1 MRHPWFVGVLLLAMI
16 VATAAAAE
24 KSKISQG
31 KVTAVTADSITIST
45 GAESMTFAVDA
56 ATTVRGKGLKTKSNE
71 MAAKGEKIT
80 LADSLGV
87 NDVVSVTYTEAGG
100 KAHASLVKIVQKGFG
115 TAK

>member
-24 KSKISQG
+24 KSKIIDG

-56 ATTVRGKGLKTKSNE
+56 ATTVKGKGLKTKSNE
-71 MAAKGEKIT
+71 KAAKGEKMT

-100 KAHASLVKIVQKGFG
+100 KPHASLIKIVQKGFG
-115 TAK
+115 AAK